1 MALRIDA
8 IRNISFSSQS
18 SSSNP
23 KKENAAVKT
32 DANPISE
39 KGEKMKLLTATFIG
53 GLGLGVRLLAE
64 LLDGDFL
71 GEKIYKKGVAIG
83 KDRTQHLKPADSK
96 VVPPN
101 LARKQALIAIAAM
114 LGISGLLIGGFA
126 ILYTLFNAPKISYNG
141 KVNAFT
147 KGKDMDVYIK
157 GNSTEKELYNQM
169 NDKAKS
175 ASTEEKDKLKMQYA
189 QLRIAKNELPD
200 FLKGEKTLQNLA
212 AK

>member
-1 MALRIDA
+1 MTLRIDA
-8 IRNISFSSQS
+8 IKNINFLSQS
-18 SSSNP
+18 QSTNP
-23 KKENAAVKT
+23 KKQSASAKT
-32 DANPISE
+32 EDNPISE
-39 KGEKMKLLTATFIG
+39 KGEKMKLVTATFIG

-83 KDRTQHLKPADSK
+83 KDRTKNLVQ
-96 VVPPN
+96 PN

-114 LGISGLLIGGFA
+114 LGIAGSFIGGFA
-126 ILYTLFNAPKISYNG
+126 LLYTLFNAPKIAYNG

-157 GNSTEKELYNQM
+157 GNRVEKELYNQM

-175 ASTEEKDKLKMQYA
+175 ASAEEKEKLKMQYA
-189 QLRIAKNELPD
+189 QLKIAKNDLPE
-200 FLKGEKTLQNLA
+200 FLKGEKKLQNLA